1 MKKIIL
7 ALAFLGSSLANE
19 SDILMLVYTMN
30 KNNQAEA
37 LRLGKY
43 YPKSQKDKMN
53 IMTKCHDG
61 DLVYCNNLGYLYT
74 NSIGFAKDTNKALQ
88 IFTKACENNLAI
100 SCYNLAQMTNN
111 NNKRQ
116 EYLKKA
122 CKLGDKYSCDLLS
135 E

>member
-19 SDILMLVYTMN
+19 SDILMLVYTI
-30 KNNQAEA
+30 NNQAEA

-53 IMTKCHDG
+53 IMTKCHEG
-61 DLVYCNNLGYLYT
+61 DLIYCNNLGYLYT
-74 NSIGFAKDTNKALQ
+74 NSIGFAKDSNKALQ

-111 NNKRQ
+111 SNKRQ

-122 CKLGDKYSCDLLS
+122 CKLGDKYSCNLLN